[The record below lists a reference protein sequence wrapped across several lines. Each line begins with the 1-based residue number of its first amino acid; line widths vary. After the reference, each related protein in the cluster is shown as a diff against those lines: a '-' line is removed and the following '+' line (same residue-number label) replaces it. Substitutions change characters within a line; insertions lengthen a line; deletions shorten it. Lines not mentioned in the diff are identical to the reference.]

1 MSDIRQRF
9 VTGVFF
15 TLILLAS
22 IYFGKYSFTL
32 LFLVI
37 TALGLREFY
46 KLVRGGGFDIPV
58 NTGVII
64 GSLFYLI
71 LTLYLHK
78 MLVQIWIILI
88 VPLIFFV
95 FISELFR
102 KSETPIINIA
112 IVLAGILYFALPMVL
127 LSYLAYP
134 PAGYEGYELFHYNPN
149 VIIGFFLLLWTSDSF
164 AYVFGVKFGK
174 HWLFERVSPK
184 KSWEGS
190 IGGAAFCYLCA
201 YLLSLYFVELSLV
214 QWIVVASIVIVFGTL
229 GDLVQSMFKRSMNVK
244 DTGTIL
250 PGHGGILDRF
260 DGVLLSV
267 PFVMIYLQFL
277 K

>member
-1 MSDIRQRF
+1 MSNIGQRF

-15 TLILLAS
+15 TLTLLLG
-22 IYFGKYSFTL
+22 IIFGKYSFTL

-46 KLVRGGGFDIPV
+46 KLLKGGGYDIPI
-58 NTGVII
+58 NTGVVA

-71 LTLYLHK
+71 CTLYLHK
-78 MLVQIWIILI
+78 MVMQLALILI
-88 VPLIFFV
+88 VPLIFSI
-95 FISELFR
+95 FIIELFR

-112 IVLAGILYFALPMVL
+112 IILAGIMYFAFPMVL

-134 PAGYEGYELFHYNPN
+134 PAGYEGFELYHYNPN

-174 HWLFERVSPK
+174 QRLFERISPK

-190 IGGAAFCYLCA
+190 MGGAAICYLCA

-214 QWIVVASIVIVFGTL
+214 QWMVVASIIIVFGTL
-229 GDLVQSMFKRSMNVK
+229 GDLIQSMFKRSMNVK

>member
-1 MSDIRQRF
+1 MSDIGQRF

-15 TLILLAS
+15 TLTLLLC

-37 TALGLREFY
+37 TALGLKEFCA
-46 KLVRGGGFDIPV
+46 LLRGGGYDISTA
-58 NTGVII
+58 TGVVV
-64 GSLFYLI
+64 GSLFYLVC
-71 LTLYLHK
+71 TLYLHK
-78 MLVQIWIILI
+78 MISQMALILI
-88 VPLIFFV
+88 IPLIFSV
-95 FISELFR
+95 FIVELFR

-112 IVLAGILYFALPMVL
+112 IVLTGVLYFAFPMVL

-134 PAGYEGYELFHYNPN
+134 PAGYEGFELFHYNPN
-149 VIIGFFLLLWTSDSF
+149 VILGFFILLWTSDSF

-174 HWLFERVSPK
+174 HRLFERISPK

-190 IGGAAFCYLCA
+190 FGGALMCYFGA
-201 YLLSLYFVELSLV
+201 YLMSIFFIELSLM
-214 QWIVVASIVIVFGTL
+214 QWIVTASIIIVFGTL
-229 GDLVQSMFKRSMNVK
+229 GDLVQSMFKRSMKVK
-244 DTGTIL
+244 DTGNIL

>member
-9 VTGVFF
+9 ITGVLF
-15 TLILLAS
+15 TLILLAC
-22 IYFGKYSFTL
+22 IYFGKHSFTL
-32 LFLVI
+32 LFLII

-46 KLVRGGGFDIPV
+46 KLVRSGGFDIPT
-58 NTGVII
+58 NTGVVV

-95 FISELFR
+95 FIAELYR

-112 IVLAGILYFALPMVL
+112 IVLAGILYFAFPMVL

-174 HWLFERVSPK
+174 HRLFERISPK

-201 YLLSLYFVELSLV
+201 YLLSLYFVELSLM
-214 QWIVVASIVIVFGTL
+214 QWIIVASIIIVFGTL